1 MFYKEISKPKLIVQ
15 NNDLYLVRRY
25 FFIDENTRLS
35 LQRKFYIYNVSM
47 YVTICNFI
55 EMILEF

>member
-35 LQRKFYIYNVSM
+35 LQRKFYIYNVSI
-47 YVTICNFI
+47 YVCHN
-55 EMILEF
+55 M